1 MRQRVT
7 VVARYIPSFIAAA
20 IFLGGMI
27 IIFLSAAGREVVND
41 DATWQ
46 YLSAVGELEYEE
58 NAATKPNAVEAEEA
72 ISIANKIES
81 IPTGKVSSEVINY
94 SKVRVSNLRRYAALL
109 KSEKISDESEIESTR
124 DQMVRLLQEFE
135 RLRGEYFSRI
145 SHSGQ

>member
-7 VVARYIPSFIAAA
+7 VIARYIPSFIAAA

-27 IIFLSAAGREVVND
+27 IIYLSAAGREVVND

-46 YLSAVGELEYEE
+46 YLSAVNELEYEE

-72 ISIANKIES
+72 ISVANRIES
-81 IPTGKVSSEVINY
+81 LPTAEVALAVVNNSKARVSS
-94 SKVRVSNLRRYAALL
+94 LRRYAALL
-109 KSEKISDESEIESTR
+109 QSEKISDESEIESTR